1 MSKLNIV
8 GFDPSLSN
16 WGIAKAVLD
25 LDTMTFEILDLSL
38 ICTEVEKDKKT
49 RKQVRQNSQ
58 DLDRAQLLVK
68 GMKAACEGSW
78 LAIAEVPVGSQ
89 SARAMASYGVC
100 IGVLASCPVPLIQVT
115 PNEVKLAGAG
125 VKTATKEEMIEW
137 AMTKYP
143 NANWMRHKHSAKG
156 KPHKT
161 SPGVMVGAFN
171 KGDPINDNEHLAD
184 AVAAIQ
190 AGIDTDQF
198 RQLISFMKATPVF
211 SSLVA

>member
-125 VKTATKEEMIEW
+125 IKTATKEEMIEW

-143 NANWMRHKHSAKG
+143 KANWLTHKRGGVLVPTG
-156 KPHKT
+156 K
-161 SPGVMVGAFN
+161 
-171 KGDPINDNEHLAD
+171 NEHLAD

-190 AGIDTDQF
+190 AGLDTDQF
-198 RQLISFMKATPVF
+198 RQLISFMKATPF
-211 SSLVA
+211 NSAFIA